1 MKTAVLLDADGTILD
16 SEEWLRESFIR
27 TAKELGF
34 FDSAEDK
41 LDGLL
46 TGKPLR
52 DRYVELAPA
61 NIDIEECIRVHV
73 AHQAKL
79 MDMIEPFEGVFDTLS
94 TFFSNGIALAV
105 VSSRKSSAPLVE
117 VLRKYNLEQFFKEV
131 ICLEDVERAK
141 PNPESILLA
150 MKRLGVLKRAKVF
163 MVGDA
168 VVDIEAGKQA
178 GVRTVGA
185 LYGFEPERLSEAGA
199 DYYIN
204 SFPEVLDIIL

>member
-1 MKTAVLLDADGTILD
+1 MLDADGTILD
-16 SEEWLRESFIR
+16 SKEWLRESFSR

-52 DRYVELAPA
+52 DRYMELTPA
-61 NIDIEECIRVHV
+61 GIDIDRCIRVHV
-73 AHQAKL
+73 VHQAEL
-79 MDMIEPFEGVFDTLS
+79 MDMIEPFEGVPETLAILS
-94 TFFSNGIALAV
+94 GRGIALAV
-105 VSSRKSSAPLVE
+105 VSSRRSRAPLVE
-117 VLRKYNLEQFFKEV
+117 VLRKYNLEQFFQEV
-131 ICLEDVERAK
+131 ICLEDVENAK
-141 PNPESILLA
+141 PHPESILLA

-204 SFPEVLDIIL
+204 SSPEVLDIIL